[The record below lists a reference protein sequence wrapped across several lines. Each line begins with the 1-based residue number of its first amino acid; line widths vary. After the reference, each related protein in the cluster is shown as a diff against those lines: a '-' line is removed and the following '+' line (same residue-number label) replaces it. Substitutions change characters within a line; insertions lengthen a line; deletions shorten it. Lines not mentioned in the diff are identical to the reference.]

1 MNNNLVRISNILNLT
16 RQEFTLIEKHIF
28 ITTLLNLKERQGFNL
43 TFENDN
49 TNIEVDVDISDLKET
64 NRQRIK
70 DALDKITSRKIYFD
84 NSTSQMEYFGYI
96 VPFISAKYTSK
107 DRVYSKISIKLNS
120 DVKKL
125 FFDLASGYTTA
136 DLKAIMSLKSTHS
149 IRMYELMS
157 QYKNQKSWNI
167 ELETLRNL
175 LDISYGTYK
184 SFTDFKSRILEYSQK
199 ELWEHCNLYFEWEIA
214 AKKGK
219 KITALTFHIKERD
232 KQERIEL
239 SEEIRAT
246 QNFIATLS
254 PADISHKSHLLTL
267 SYSLTKEQV
276 EYIMTNRNVFND
288 FVRIDIIIEDMIAKG
303 KPPKDRTKYLA
314 KSLGLDKIKFAKP
327 IKNGLFE

>member
-1 MNNNLVRISNILNLT
+1 M
-16 RQEFTLIEKHIF
+16 
-28 ITTLLNLKERQGFNL
+28 
-43 TFENDN
+43 
-49 TNIEVDVDISDLKET
+49 
-64 NRQRIK
+64 
-70 DALDKITSRKIYFD
+70 RK
-84 NSTSQMEYFGYI
+84 
-96 VPFISAKYTSK
+96 
-107 DRVYSKISIKLNS
+107 
-120 DVKKL
+120 
-125 FFDLASGYTTA
+125 
-136 DLKAIMSLKSTHS
+136 
-149 IRMYELMS
+149 
-157 QYKNQKSWNI
+157 
-167 ELETLRNL
+167 
-175 LDISYGTYK
+175 
-184 SFTDFKSRILEYSQK
+184 K

-254 PADISHKSHLLTL
+254 PADISHKSHLLTQ

-327 IKNGLFE
+327 IKNGLL